1 MQPRPSAASLLA
13 VATAVRDDTSRL
25 LASVGRSRRRTTMLM
40 AILYLVPVAFAGAAE
55 APEGDWYEDFGSF
68 KICGER
74 EYPKTFVLGGQRVQA
89 RKL

>member
-1 MQPRPSAASLLA
+1 
-13 VATAVRDDTSRL
+13 
-25 LASVGRSRRRTTMLM
+25 MLM